1 VSEALRTPFALVAT
15 DRSALRFFGTEAA
28 LGQEVMLANKGPFR
42 VVAVVRAQPENAHLQ
57 FDLLV
62 PFRLKIV
69 AGRDFDKSY
78 GVDHLESFIVNEQA
92 VKALGWG
99 SPEAAIGQTVQCAGK
114 NARVVG
120 VVNDFNVESLRV
132 GMQPLLLE
140 VSPGRF
146 TRFAIKIAPSDVD
159 NTLSFIEKKWREHFP
174 EKVFESSFLDQALAD
189 SYSEETRFGKL
200 IGLFAGIAISL
211 SCFGLFGMIVFVV
224 QRRTK
229 EIGIRKVLGASAAG
243 ITGLLA
249 KDFLKLVL
257 IAILVA
263 RPVSYYFMDKWL
275 ADFAYRIDLDW
286 WLFAGAGLLAVAV
299 AFLGGFPEH
308 ESCAGKP
315 GEVVAE
321 RVTAMAVRNLG
332 KCYSAK
338 N

>member
-1 VSEALRTPFALVAT
+1 
-15 DRSALRFFGTEAA
+15 
-28 LGQEVMLANKGPFR
+28 
-42 VVAVVRAQPENAHLQ
+42 
-57 FDLLV
+57 
-62 PFRLKIV
+62 
-69 AGRDFDKSY
+69 
-78 GVDHLESFIVNEQA
+78 
-92 VKALGWG
+92 
-99 SPEAAIGQTVQCAGK
+99 
-114 NARVVG
+114 
-120 VVNDFNVESLRV
+120 
-132 GMQPLLLE
+132 MQPLLLE

-146 TRFAIKIAPSDVD
+146 TRFAIKIAPGDVD

-174 EKVFESSFLDQALAD
+174 EKVFESSFLDQVLAD

-263 RPVSYYFMDKWL
+263 TPVSYYFMDKWL